1 MQVNSPMKIQF
12 KSINILTYILLMIF
26 FVNSTV
32 VAKDKRDALIQKQSA
47 VFYPSDFNS
56 AENLPSFALVK
67 EFASFGSIP
76 EGWNLFPNFYHS
88 GKNSIASIPVNKGV
102 NLYGTGEVTGS
113 LCRNGK
119 DITLWNTDNYT
130 YSKANG
136 KRLYQSHPWVLGV
149 NTDGTAF
156 GILADNT
163 WKQQIVLG
171 DSIKFISE
179 GPAFRVIVIK
189 ENSPQEV
196 LKRLAELTGKIEMP
210 PIWALGFQQC
220 RYSYFPDSRVKEV
233 ASEFRTRN
241 IPCDVIWM
249 DIHYMQNFKI
259 FTFDSIRFPDPKGL
273 NNYLHSINFK
283 SVYMIDPG
291 VKKEAGYS
299 VYDQGSAGDHW
310 VKTKDGKEFN
320 GNVWPGACA
329 FPDFTRP
336 ETCKWWGGLYKNFM
350 ASGIDGVWNDMN
362 EPAVFDGPDATMPED
377 NIHRGGDKLP
387 QDVHLRYHNAYGMMM
402 VKASRDGI
410 LKANPEKRPFVLS
423 RSNFIGGQRYAATWT
438 GDNASTWDHF
448 RMATPMVLNLGLS
461 GQPFCGPD
469 LGGYKGT
476 PDAELF
482 ANWISVGAFY
492 PFCRDHT
499 ELDGGDQEPWAF
511 GKRVEDI
518 SRTALDRRYR
528 LLPYL
533 YTLFHEAS
541 VSGLPVM
548 RPVFFADL
556 KDTTLRK
563 EEEAFLWGA
572 DLLIVPKWAKKP
584 ALPGGIWRTVSINGE
599 DSKNDLYQPEL
610 KLRGGAIVPLAQLV
624 QSTVDYRTDSL
635 TLLVCLDE
643 RQKAEGKI
651 YSDSGEG
658 FGYQKGEYEVL
669 KFMAQKKGRKNI
681 SVNCIHTEGNM
692 TNMNRKYRVGIVSEK
707 GILFSDWT
715 NSSTIVVPLKRE

>member
-1 MQVNSPMKIQF
+1 MKH
-12 KSINILTYILLMIF
+12 LILLF
-26 FVNSTV
+26 FIALALASQ
-32 VAKDKRDALIQKQSA
+32 AKDKRDGLIESKVA
-47 VFYPSDFNS
+47 VFYPADFDS
-56 AENLPSFALVK
+56 VENLPSFALVK
-67 EFASFGSIP
+67 EFPVTGKIP
-76 EGWNLFPNFYHS
+76 PNWNLSPNFYHS
-88 GKNSIASIPVNKGV
+88 GEKTIATIPVKKGTS
-102 NLYGTGEVTGS
+102 LYGTGEVTGS
-113 LCRNGK
+113 LLRNGK

-130 YSKANG
+130 YSKDDG

-149 NTDGTAF
+149 NTDGISF

-163 WKQQIVLG
+163 WKQQLILG

-179 GPAFRVIVIK
+179 GPAFRVIVIQ

-210 PIWALGFQQC
+210 PLWALGFQQC

-233 ASEFRTRN
+233 ASEFRKRN

-249 DIHYMQNFKI
+249 DIHYMQDFKI
-259 FTFDSIRFPDPKGL
+259 FTFDSIRFPDPAGL
-273 NNYLHSINFK
+273 NAYLHSINFK

-291 VKKEAGYS
+291 VKKESGYH
-299 VYDQGSAGDHW
+299 VYDQGTAGDHW
-310 VKTKDGKEFN
+310 VKTSSGKEFN

-336 ETCKWWGGLYKNFM
+336 ETCEWWGGLYKNFM
-350 ASGIDGVWNDMN
+350 ATGIDGVWNDMN
-362 EPAVFDGPDATMPED
+362 EPAVFNGPDATMPED
-377 NIHRGGDKLP
+377 NIHRGGGNLTK
-387 QDVHLRYHNAYGMMM
+387 DVHLRYHNAYGMMM

-410 LKANPEKRPFVLS
+410 LKVNPEKRPFVLS
-423 RSNFIGGQRYAATWT
+423 RSNYIGGQRYAATWT
-438 GDNASTWDHF
+438 GDNASTWEHF
-448 RMATPMVLNLGLS
+448 KMATPMVLNLGLS

-511 GKRVEDI
+511 GKKVEDI

-548 RPVFFADL
+548 RPVFFADV

-563 EEEAFLWGA
+563 EDAAFMWGS
-572 DLLIVPKWAKKP
+572 DLLIIPKWAKKP
-584 ALPGGIWRTVSINGE
+584 TLPHGIWKTVSITGE
-599 DSKNDLYQPEL
+599 DSKNDPYQPEL
-610 KLRGGAIVPLAQLV
+610 KLRGGAIIPLTQLV
-624 QSTVDYRTDSL
+624 QSTVDYKTDSL
-635 TLLVCLDE
+635 TLLVCLDKH
-643 RQKAEGKI
+643 QKAEGKI
-651 YSDSGEG
+651 YTDAGEG
-658 FGYQKGEYEVL
+658 FGYQKCEYEILNFKAL
-669 KFMAQKKGRKNI
+669 KKNKNKI
-681 SVNCIHTEGNM
+681 AVMWSHAEGNS
-692 TNMNRKYRVGIVSEK
+692 TDASRNYRIGIVSEK
-707 GILFSDWT
+707 GTSFSDWT
-715 NSSTIVVPLKRE
+715 QKKTIVVSLKKK